1 VLVKRFLLVAL
12 PLIAVVAATTSHYDS
27 ARAKID
33 SITSDKLKPGSRVNL
48 SAQEL
53 QAYAEREVPD
63 GVRDPRLS
71 VIASQTAKG
80 SAIVDFL
87 KLRQSLGYKTG
98 WLMSQLLQGERPVTV
113 IAKITSARGQATV
126 DVQSVTIGGM
136 QIDGNTL
143 DFLIQN
149 VLLRMYPDA
158 VVERPFELGHRI
170 ERLEV
175 EPKVVSILIGK

>member
-1 VLVKRFLLVAL
+1 MAL
-12 PLIAVVAATTSHYDS
+12 PLMAVVAATTTHYDS

-33 SITSDKLKPGSRVNL
+33 SIASDTLKPGSRVEL
-48 SAQEL
+48 SSQEL

-71 VIASQTAKG
+71 VIAPQTAKG

-98 WLMSQLLQGERPVTV
+98 WLMSRLLEGERPVTV

-136 QIDGNTL
+136 EIDGSTL

-149 VLLRMYPDA
+149 VLLRMYPEA

-170 ERLEV
+170 ERLDV